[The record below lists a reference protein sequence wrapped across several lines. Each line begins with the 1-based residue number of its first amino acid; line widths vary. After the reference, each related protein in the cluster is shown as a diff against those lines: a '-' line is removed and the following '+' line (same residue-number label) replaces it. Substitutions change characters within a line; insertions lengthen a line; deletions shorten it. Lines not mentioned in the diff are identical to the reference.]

1 MLLTH
6 EHKNTHALTHANIN
20 KNALRF
26 LLVYFKD
33 NKQNNNKVKLCAVPK
48 NEQHVTNKTKNK

>member
-6 EHKNTHALTHANIN
+6 GHKNTHALTHANIN

-33 NKQNNNKVKLCAVPK
+33 NNKVKLCAVPK